1 MIALMP
7 KPEYA
12 ERLAIE
18 GGEDTGQLHL
28 TLYFLG
34 DDGAAWTEGQ
44 RNELIGS
51 LRAIAA
57 SQFQGPLTA
66 RAFGANHWNANTD
79 SPSWVWAVG
88 DDRDADGPGLEDVRR
103 EEIGRAH
110 V

>member
-7 KPEYA
+7 KPEDA

-51 LRAIAA
+51 LRALAA
-57 SQFQGPLTA
+57 SQFQGPRTA
-66 RAFGANHWNANTD
+66 RAFGATHWNANPD
-79 SPSWVWAVG
+79 SPSGGWAVA
-88 DDRDADGPGLEDVRR
+88 DDRVADGHGGE
-103 EEIGRAH
+103 GGGS
-110 V
+110 